1 MIFLPTHDSSNCG
14 NDFELLIPI
23 PVTIPIPNTSLD
35 SRICMRG
42 TNQQG
47 DYLPTVSIGF
57 NGRVRHHTQKD
68 QQKEQKKKNY
78 YTAPHPCISTFT
90 CSGTMP
96 RTPPLACRFP
106 HPRSQTDQYMTRDF
120 LDRWSRLRGRRMQ
133 EDMFVQKKIPRAPLS
148 STTSACRLAMNCPFC
163 PSPPAQQTPRPLT

>member
-68 QQKEQKKKNY
+68 QQKEQKKKILHS
-78 YTAPHPCISTFT
+78 P
-90 CSGTMP
+90 
-96 RTPPLACRFP
+96 
-106 HPRSQTDQYMTRDF
+106 
-120 LDRWSRLRGRRMQ
+120 
-133 EDMFVQKKIPRAPLS
+133 S
-148 STTSACRLAMNCPFC
+148 SLHIYIHLLWNHA
-163 PSPPAQQTPRPLT
+163 